1 MTFRKWGKWIGS
13 LLLFAVCALFFSLIA
28 LLIVKPG
35 AKTSPASAASA
46 VQAEFPD
53 PVPSLSTGNARALSQ
68 LFSLPL
74 PAAPGQTFEGEIR
87 SVPYEGNTA
96 LLVTMEYPAFTV
108 SCVQPA
114 LASPLLLSPGLTP
127 ASVRIDDR
135 DGFSILSM
143 PSIYLKGENRHCFC
157 FSDDS
162 AAYAVYTDRTD
173 LSNLVAFASALRWVN

>member
-1 MTFRKWGKWIGS
+1 MTFRKWGKWVGS
-13 LLLFAVCALFFSLIA
+13 LLLFVICALFFSLIT

-53 PVPSLSTGNARALSQ
+53 PVPSLSTGNAGALSH

-74 PAAPGQTFEGEIR
+74 PVVPGQAFEGEIR
-87 SVPYEGNTA
+87 SVSFEGKTA
-96 LLVTMEYPAFTV
+96 LLVTMDYPDFTV

-127 ASVRIDDR
+127 ASVRIDDH

-143 PSIYLKGENRHCFC
+143 RSIYLKGENKHCFC

-162 AAYAVYTDRTD
+162 AAYAVTTDRTD
-173 LSNLVAFASALRWVN
+173 LSSLVAFASGLRWVN